1 MNQIFV
7 LNTFNWDSITDSS
20 EINDLSGDDE
30 TYYFKIIE
38 EDDETSES
46 VMTSRNPTST
56 IDEIVYSNDIT

>member
-1 MNQIFV
+1 LNQIFV

-38 EDDETSES
+38 EDNETSES

-56 IDEIVYSNDIT
+56 INEIVYSNDIT